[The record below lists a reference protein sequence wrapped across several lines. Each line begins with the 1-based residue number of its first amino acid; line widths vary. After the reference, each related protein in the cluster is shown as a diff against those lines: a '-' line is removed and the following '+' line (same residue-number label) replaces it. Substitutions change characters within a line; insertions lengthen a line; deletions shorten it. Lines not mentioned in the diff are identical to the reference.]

1 VMGEDYMYEV
11 KRYGTTLLDD
21 WYNMLIFGDCL
32 HALKLLLRNNNV
44 KGRVRL
50 IYIDPPFATGQEF
63 RKGRERTGHVSS
75 SDEDEVAYV
84 DKFTRAEYLSFLRE
98 RLILMREIL
107 ADDGSIYVHTDC
119 KIGHYVKVLMDEVF
133 GEEHFINDIT
143 RIKCNPKNFERK
155 GYGNIKDMILFYS
168 KTDKYVWNGSLQDYT
183 KEQIERLFPKVDKD
197 GRRYTTNPLHAPGE
211 TKNGATGQPWRG
223 ILPPKG
229 RHWRYPP
236 EVLEELDKK
245 GLIEWSKT
253 GNPRKKIYADEFI
266 KKKMKRQDVWE
277 FKDPPY
283 PSYPT
288 EKNLDMV
295 KVIIEASSNPNDIVL
310 DAFCGSGTTL
320 VAAEE
325 LGRRWIGIDN
335 SPLAIEVSLERLRK
349 LKSVRA
355 FRLLSLVG
363 PLPETLQKIL

>member
-1 VMGEDYMYEV
+1 MLKEV
-11 KRYGTTLLDD
+11 KSYGKSWWDS
-21 WYNMLIFGDCL
+21 WYNMLIIGDCL
-32 HALKLLLRNNNV
+32 HALNSLLDDPRIRG
-44 KGRVRL
+44 KVRL
-50 IYIDPPFATGQEF
+50 IYIDPPFATGHEF
-63 RKGRERTGHVSS
+63 RRGDERASHISS
-75 SDEDEVAYV
+75 SDEDEIAYV
-84 DKFTRAEYLSFLRE
+84 DKFTRTEYLRFLRE
-98 RLILMREIL
+98 RLALMKEIL
-107 ADDGSIYVHTDC
+107 ADDGSIYIHIDC
-119 KIGHYVKVLMDEVF
+119 KVGHYVKVLMDEIF

-168 KTDKYVWNGSLQDYT
+168 KTDDYVWNGSLQDYT
-183 KEQIERLFPKVDKD
+183 EEQIKRLFPKIDKD

-211 TKNGATGQPWRG
+211 TKNGATGKPWRG

-236 EVLEELDKK
+236 EVLEELDRK
-245 GLIEWSKT
+245 GLIEWSRT

-266 KKKMKRQDVWE
+266 KKKIKRQDVWE

-288 EKNLDMV
+288 EKNLDML
-295 KVIIEASSNPNDIVL
+295 KVIVEASSNPNDIVL

-320 VAAEE
+320 IASEE

-335 SPLAIEVSLERLRK
+335 SPIAINVALKRLRE
-349 LKSVRA
+349 LKNIRP
-355 FRLLSLVG
+355 FKLLSVEEL
-363 PLPETLQKIL
+363 LPEVLQKVL